1 MGKPLSNDEKRR
13 IITLFEDGN
22 EIAEIKKITGRSREA
37 ISKVLTDV
45 GLLES
50 EVIGQAWHRAR
61 ASNSNFRLLSI
72 SQRETIVKKCIKQIQ
87 EEAKCRYSIL
97 FSTVSD
103 KKDTDKSDDTIKI
116 SDIMNYCAK
125 SIEFINEQIVAN
137 AENMKNCKNQSDL
150 VEYIR
155 IDSRLRSRLT
165 LYTCD
170 IPNTINEIKKG
181 K

>member
-1 MGKPLSNDEKRR
+1 MGKPLSNDEKRQ

-22 EIAEIKKITGRSREA
+22 EISEIKKTTGRSKEA

-50 EVIGQAWHRAR
+50 GVISQAWNRAR
-61 ASNSNFRLLSI
+61 VSNSDFHQLSV
-72 SQRETIVKKCIKQIQ
+72 SQRAAIVKNCINQVQ
-87 EEAKCRYSIL
+87 EEAKCRYSLL

-103 KKDTDKSDDTIKI
+103 KKDSDKSDDTIKI

-125 SIEFINEQIVAN
+125 SIEFINEQIAAN

>member
-1 MGKPLSNDEKRR
+1 M
-13 IITLFEDGN
+13 
-22 EIAEIKKITGRSREA
+22 
-37 ISKVLTDV
+37 
-45 GLLES
+45 
-50 EVIGQAWHRAR
+50 
-61 ASNSNFRLLSI
+61 
-72 SQRETIVKKCIKQIQ
+72 
-87 EEAKCRYSIL
+87 
-97 FSTVSD
+97 FSAVSD
-103 KKDTDKSDDTIKI
+103 KKDTNKLDDTIKI

-125 SIEFINEQIVAN
+125 SIEFINEQIAAN